1 MKIKPIRT
9 EKDYEAALARIEEI
23 FDAEPDTPAGDELEI
38 LASLVETYERK
49 NYPIG
54 LPDPI
59 EAIKVRMEDLGLD
72 RKDLESSI
80 GSKGRISEILNR
92 KRPLTLPMIQRLS
105 EKLGLPTEL
114 PWRSRILSPTHR
126 AKKAVTDAGKR
137 APESGAW
144 EYFTAENGGGA
155 E

>member
-9 EKDYEAALARIEEI
+9 EKDYETALARIEEI

-38 LASLVETYERK
+38 LASLVETYEKK
-49 NYPIG
+49 NYPIE

-72 RKDLESSI
+72 RKDLESAI

-105 EKLGLPTEL
+105 EKLGLPTEVL
-114 PWRSRILSPTHR
+114 AQPYPLAETR
-126 AKKAVTDAGKR
+126 GKECR
-137 APESGAW
+137 GRRREACA
-144 EYFTAENGGGA
+144 
-155 E
+155 